1 MNSQIYNQLF
11 MGFKHKR
18 NILLE
23 RERDKEEREMEE
35 KKDKEFIY
43 LFIYIIWLCNLYYL
57 IGLYVKI
64 KTKIL
69 SVLLNELVK

>member
-1 MNSQIYNQLF
+1 

-23 RERDKEEREMEE
+23 RERETKRKQGKRDGREERNN
-35 KKDKEFIY
+35 F
-43 LFIYIIWLCNLYYL
+43 LYYL

-64 KTKIL
+64 KTKML

>member
-23 RERDKEEREMEE
+23 RERQRGKRDGREERQI
-35 KKDKEFIY
+35 IY

>member
-23 RERDKEEREMEE
+23 RERQRGKRDGREERQII
-35 KKDKEFIY
+35 FY
-43 LFIYIIWLCNLYYL
+43 LFILFDCVIYIIWLGYMLKKN
-57 IGLYVKI
+57 
-64 KTKIL
+64 
-69 SVLLNELVK
+69 